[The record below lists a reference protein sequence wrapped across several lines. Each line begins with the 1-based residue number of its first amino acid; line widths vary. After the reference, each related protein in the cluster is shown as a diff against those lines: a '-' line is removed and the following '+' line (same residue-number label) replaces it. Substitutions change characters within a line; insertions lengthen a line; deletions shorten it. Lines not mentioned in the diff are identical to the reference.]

1 MVPNTLFKKVMENTH
16 LLVTFVVTVLLT
28 GELYVVAE
36 MEEMATLYLVPRT
49 ALETSTY
56 NTKKR

>member
-1 MVPNTLFKKVMENTH
+1 MVPNTLFKKVMENTR

-36 MEEMATLYLVPRT
+36 MEEMATLYLVPGT
-49 ALETSTY
+49 ALETST
-56 NTKKR
+56 